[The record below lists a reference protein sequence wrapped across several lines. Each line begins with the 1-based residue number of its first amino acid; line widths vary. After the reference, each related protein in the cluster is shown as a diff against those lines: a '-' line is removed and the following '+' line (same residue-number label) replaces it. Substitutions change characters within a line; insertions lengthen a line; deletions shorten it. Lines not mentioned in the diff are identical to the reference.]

1 MKLFVDPETVLRQ
14 YVRGEEIPLA
24 DMGEDQQS
32 KFGGL
37 LA

>member
-14 YVRGEEIPLA
+14 YVRGEIPLA

-32 KFGGL
+32 KYGGL